1 MGVHLHGH
9 NNNNNNNKKENDA
22 KKRHNSHNIYREEDG
37 RDGTN
42 ATRGDVDTNTY
53 DMAPS

>member
-9 NNNNNNNKKENDA
+9 KNNNNNNKENDA